1 MEDAYVELKGVSE
14 MKGSIN
20 SVISS
25 NKKLYRPPSLSESFA
40 WTPENVLRATAPNQL
55 SADWVIGS
63 FSRSEKEGASNT
75 SLDLLAAPSPQVS
88 PQPPPRIPEP
98 QRVWNEGRILNYVLR
113 FLFHITLLSLFES
126 IFFFLYI
133 SKLEDSGIN
142 NTVGGFVQ
150 DAVSTCT
157 NFTGSER
164 IITNDIFSLF
174 LNGTQIIGAGNA
186 AESSRSTLNKILN
199 TRAWIYVGGLSVLFL
214 LGVAVA
220 KLRRIKI
227 KWSKLLVENFI
238 LIGLL
243 AAYEYTFFSTVIF
256 PYNPITGPEIARNAV
271 LELQDQC
278 GLLTLQ

>member
-20 SVISS
+20 TVIST
-25 NKKLYRPPSLSESFA
+25 NRKLYRPPSLSESFA
-40 WTPENVLRATAPNQL
+40 WTPENVLRATA
-55 SADWVIGS
+55 
-63 FSRSEKEGASNT
+63 SNT
-75 SLDLLAAPSPQVS
+75 SLDLLVTPSPQVS
-88 PQPPPRIPEP
+88 PQPPPRIPQP
-98 QRVWNEGRILNYVLR
+98 HPRVWNEGRILNYGLR

-126 IFFFLYI
+126 VFFFLYI

-142 NTVGGFVQ
+142 NTVGGFIQ

-157 NFTGSER
+157 NFTDSER
-164 IITNDIFSLF
+164 TITNDILSLF

-199 TRAWIYVGGLSVLFL
+199 MRAWIYVGSLSGLFL

-227 KWSKLLVENFI
+227 KWGKLVVENFI

-256 PYNPITGPEIARNAV
+256 PYNPITGSEIARNAV
-271 LELQDQC
+271 LELQDSC
-278 GLLTLQ
+278 GLLIT